1 MFLQSIFTRYTI
13 FYKCRVTLWSLTKCF
28 SIFRPFWPSGT
39 IKNSCVVV
47 FHSFIV
53 RQLLLSFMID
63 TTFSQ
68 DCHTSISFRL
78 NIDIHPTRSRK
89 FCSHMLAATT
99 LVHAIPSCC
108 GGRVSHFFVTERKVF
123 VFEFL
128 YLSLSVLPI
137 HPSQPSHSSF
147 PSKVFNL
154 FRQPIFST
162 AALMRLP
169 SAMFFFLYFFCSI
182 FSCRH
187 RRSVLLVRATCA
199 TSSPADHL
207 TPNLTSRCF
216 AFAVPLSASVCCW
229 FHQPVS
235 DPVQQGKRE
244 RAVMLWSSTNYR
256 WW

>member
-1 MFLQSIFTRYTI
+1 MIFD
-13 FYKCRVTLWSLTKCF
+13 SF
-28 SIFRPFWPSGT
+28 SIFKALLTYQWGNK
-39 IKNSCVVV
+39 KNSFVVV

-53 RQLLLSFMID
+53 RQLLLSFMIG

-68 DCHTSISFRL
+68 VCHTSISSRL

-169 SAMFFFLYFFCSI
+169 NAMFFS
-182 FSCRH
+182 S
-187 RRSVLLVRATCA
+187 
-199 TSSPADHL
+199 TSSAPFFL
-207 TPNLTSRCF
+207 VVVVVVLFC
-216 AFAVPLSASVCCW
+216 
-229 FHQPVS
+229 
-235 DPVQQGKRE
+235 
-244 RAVMLWSSTNYR
+244 
-256 WW
+256 